1 MRICEHCEGDIE
13 IRNPMGYCD
22 HLYYPDCCEIC
33 SASSKNMTADQKEIA
48 SLKSKLEKEH
58 ENFLAVHRHNMEI
71 VGHNMELKS
80 KLEAKDEVIR
90 NCELVIKTLLEF
102 YIDCSNGDA
111 GFWDAE
117 KSIEVVQARE
127 CLSRIDAQMKKGD

>member
-1 MRICEHCEGDIE
+1 MSELGQTLKIIKKSLIE
-13 IRNPMGYCD
+13 QIA
-22 HLYYPDCCEIC
+22 EKV
-33 SASSKNMTADQKEIA
+33 AEIA
-48 SLKSKLEKEH
+48 SLKAKLEKEH

-71 VGHNMELKS
+71 VGRNMELKS
-80 KLEAKDEVIR
+80 KLEARDEVIR

-111 GFWDAE
+111 EFWDAE

-127 CLSRIDAQMKKGD
+127 CLSRIDALIKKG